1 MIGLN
6 LLSPNQKEALRARV
20 IYAMIERLMIA
31 FVSSMLIASI
41 ALLLIKIELTKG
53 LGEVQTRQILSAEYV
68 TVNNDIRQ
76 LNQQIVR
83 VEALQHMS
91 VSPSELLRDLAAR
104 TPKGVRVTGMDF
116 DVKSQSMRLNGTA
129 NGRDD
134 LLAYEGAMRSSPFV
148 KSLQS
153 PISNLFQKTDIN
165 FQFLIVLNVDAM
177 KQVYETLA
185 P

>member
-31 FVSSMLIASI
+31 FVSSLLIASI
-41 ALLLIKIELTKG
+41 ALLLIKIELTQN
-53 LGEVQTRQILSAEYV
+53 LSHVQTRQILSSEYV

-76 LNQQIVR
+76 LNQQIGR
-83 VEALQHMS
+83 IETLQRLA
-91 VSPSELLRDLAAR
+91 VSPSELLRDMALR
-104 TPKGVRVTGMDF
+104 TPPGVRVSGLDF
-116 DVKSQSMRLNGTA
+116 DVKTQSMRLNGTA
-129 NGRDD
+129 GDRDD
-134 LLAYEGAMRSSPFV
+134 LLAYEEAMRASPYV

-165 FQFLIVLNVDAM
+165 FQFMIVLNVDAM
-177 KQVYETLA
+177 KKVYETA

>member
-6 LLSPNQKEALRARV
+6 LLSTNQKEALRARV

-31 FVSSMLIASI
+31 FVTSTLVASI
-41 ALLLIKIELTKG
+41 ALLLIKIELTKN
-53 LGEVQTRQILSAEYV
+53 LSHVQTRQILSAEYV

-76 LNQQIVR
+76 LNQQIGR
-83 VEALQHMS
+83 IEALQRLA
-91 VSPSELLRDLAAR
+91 VSPSELLRDVAAR
-104 TPKGVRVTGMDF
+104 TPDGVRVTGMDF
-116 DVKSQSMRLNGTA
+116 DVKTGSMRLNGTA

-134 LLAYEGAMRSSPFV
+134 LLAYEESVRSSPFV

-153 PISNLFQKTDIN
+153 PISNLFQKADIN

-177 KQVYETLA
+177 KKVYEAA

>member
-6 LLSPNQKEALRARV
+6 LLSPAQKQALRARV

-31 FVSSMLIASI
+31 FVTSLLVASI
-41 ALLLIKIELTKG
+41 LLLLIKIELTQN
-53 LGEVQTRQILSAEYV
+53 LGGVQTRQILSSEYV

-76 LNQQIVR
+76 LNQQINR
-83 VEALQHMS
+83 VESLQKLAI
-91 VSPSELLRDLAAR
+91 SPSSLLRDVAER
-104 TPKGVRVTGMDF
+104 TPPGVRVTGMDF

-129 NGRDD
+129 VGRED
-134 LLAYEGAMRSSPFV
+134 LLKYEEAMRTSPFV

-177 KQVYETLA
+177 KKVYESS